1 MSLEPI
7 AFPPHPFWDA
17 SLRVYGREG
26 VAESCL
32 SLQDECGCD
41 VNLLLFCGWVAAA
54 GAGTLDAD
62 SLRQL
67 VERTLGWQADVVQPL
82 REARRRLRRGH
93 LGIAPDHT
101 ESLRKRVQAL
111 ELEAEHLEQLLLAGA
126 VGLMPDDDGDDRYR
140 GRDAADNM
148 AVYFA
153 VANIRRL
160 GDWRRHLAILIH
172 GFLPPLSLD
181 QALEF
186 VEAAF
191 APAG

>member
-7 AFPPHPFWDA
+7 AFPPHPFWDF

-26 VAESCL
+26 VADACL

-54 GAGTLDAD
+54 GGETLDAD
-62 SLRQL
+62 SLRSL
-67 VERTLGWQADVVQPL
+67 VQRTLGWQADVVQPL

-93 LGIAPDHT
+93 RDIAPDHI
-101 ESLRKRVQAL
+101 ESLKKRIQAL
-111 ELEAEHLEQLLLAGA
+111 ELEAEHLEQLLLASSVNLA
-126 VGLMPDDDGDDRYR
+126 PDDDGDHRQR

-153 VANIRRL
+153 VAGIRRL
-160 GDWRRHLAILIH
+160 GGWQRHLAILIN
-172 GFLPPLSLD
+172 GFLPPLSRD

-191 APAG
+191 ASAG